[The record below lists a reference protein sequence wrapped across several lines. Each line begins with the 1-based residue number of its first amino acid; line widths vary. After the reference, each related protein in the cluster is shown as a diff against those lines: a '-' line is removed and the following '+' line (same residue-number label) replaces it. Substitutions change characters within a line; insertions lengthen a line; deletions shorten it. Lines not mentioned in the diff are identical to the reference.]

1 MFILRRSAGF
11 SSTFLAIL
19 HAEFVKPRTLL
30 PLAMNKLMHHAR
42 TGILGADA
50 SHEELSM
57 TVHALNVLRLILLDS
72 VLGSDLG
79 PYLAEA
85 SILSL
90 KGFQS
95 PQWAVRNSS
104 MMMFA
109 SIVQRTVDNE
119 KHESGGAKAT
129 AIHDFFSRFPSLF
142 PFLLQTLTEVLAADT
157 TAATSHPMLFPILLL
172 LSKMRSPLY
181 GTAHTNTAV
190 ASELDISLLIPLV
203 RKAAQ
208 QRSFKVRQVGAKALA
223 SIVPLVEVA
232 FHISC
237 LLCDLFNYRVVSV
250 STGME
255 AFKCSTN
262 EMHGILLQVYELLD
276 GFRRHCDCLGD
287 IHLVEAVLLEFET
300 LAHPLLSKFASYI
313 ASINC
318 PTITRT
324 YLNILRCGYELVQG
338 HVVELP
344 SLSTITQAFRT
355 ELYSLAMSV
364 VDQYLTSAGTAVSLE
379 VAQMPYLALLLKD
392 ALYLTISLH
401 STDGL
406 SDHLGPPH
414 GDSIKIMGMSSLI
427 SLHLRHPV
435 SEVREGV
442 LLGLE
447 ELATYAQDRTTI
459 DSLLR
464 GPVSVSDLLTMLLD
478 CIQEE
483 KEAPISSL
491 ASKVMCV
498 FRRHKAITSYD
509 NGLKEL
515 FMDAWPVLN
524 KRCCDKNTDGSLV
537 IHLTSTC
544 AYIIEALGWIIH
556 SYLISDTT
564 GSTREAVICEWLDLL
579 EEASGDDSGPEYRLA
594 AAQSIKASSALV
606 LIFKHFLHTH
616 TSFLDLYGSASHCSI
631 ESNVHKNSVGI
642 SEYLLRLLLVVFQ
655 LMLDD
660 DSEVRACMNEG
671 VADLISDSVVSTGL
685 YDIYHSVIT
694 SNSKLTT
701 SSTDDRYLKPFT
713 VPIAPSNIVPLV
725 QVRLIYYYYC

>member
-30 PLAMNKLMHHAR
+30 PLAMNKLMQHAR
-42 TGILGADA
+42 TGILDAGA
-50 SHEELSM
+50 SHDELSM

-72 VLGSDLG
+72 VLGSDMG

-95 PQWAVRNSS
+95 SQWAVRNSS

-129 AIHDFFSRFPSLF
+129 AIHDFFSRFPSLL
-142 PFLLQTLTEVLAADT
+142 PFLLQTLTEVLSTGT
-157 TAATSHPMLFPILLL
+157 TATSHPMLFPILLL

-181 GTAHTNTAV
+181 GASQTNTAV
-190 ASELDISLLIPLV
+190 ASGVDISLLIPLV
-203 RKAAQ
+203 QKAAQ

-237 LLCDLFNYRVVSV
+237 LLCDLFNYRVVKV
-250 STGME
+250 ATGAE
-255 AFKCSTN
+255 VVRCSTN

-276 GFRRHCDCLGD
+276 EFRRHCDRLGD
-287 IHLVEAVLLEFET
+287 MHLIEAVLLEFET
-300 LAHPLLSKFASYI
+300 IAHPLLSKFASYI
-313 ASINC
+313 PSINC

-324 YLNILRCGYELVQG
+324 YLNILKCGYDLAQG
-338 HVVELP
+338 HVADLS
-344 SLSTITQAFRT
+344 SLSSIAEAFRT

-364 VDQYLTSAGTAVSLE
+364 VDRYLVSVGTTVSLE
-379 VAQMPYLALLLKD
+379 VALTPYLALLLKD
-392 ALYLTISLH
+392 ALYVSISLH
-401 STDGL
+401 SSDSLSGSPCLPRWDIKKGMTD
-406 SDHLGPPH
+406 
-414 GDSIKIMGMSSLI
+414 LI
-427 SLHLRHPV
+427 SVHLRHPV

-447 ELATYAQDRTTI
+447 ELATRAQDESTV
-459 DSLLR
+459 DALFR
-464 GPVSVSDLLTMLLD
+464 GEVGVSDLLTLLLG
-478 CIQEE
+478 CIPAE

-491 ASKVMCV
+491 ASKVLCI
-498 FRRHKAITSYD
+498 FIRHKAITSYD
-509 NGLKEL
+509 NSLKEL
-515 FMDAWPVLN
+515 FMGAWPALY
-524 KRCCDKNTDGSLV
+524 KRCCDNTDGSLV

-544 AYIIEALGWIIH
+544 AYIIEALGWIIP
-556 SYLISDTT
+556 SYHTSDKA
-564 GSTREAVICEWLDLL
+564 GSNNRGVVICKWLDLL
-579 EEASGDDSGPEYRLA
+579 EEASGDDPGPEYRLA
-594 AAQSIKASSALV
+594 AAQSIKASSALA
-606 LIFKHFLHTH
+606 LTFKHFLFTH
-616 TSFLDLYGSASHCSI
+616 PSFLHSSVHLSPQSAVPKEQAYGVSM
-631 ESNVHKNSVGI
+631 
-642 SEYLLRLLLVVFQ
+642 SEYLVRLLLVVFQ

-671 VADLISDSVVSTGL
+671 VADLISNDDISNAL
-685 YDIYHSVIT
+685 YDIYNSVIT
-694 SNSKLTT
+694 SNSKLATICN
-701 SSTDDRYLKPFT
+701 DDRHLEPFT
-713 VPIAPSNIVPLV
+713 VPTEPSNIIPLV
-725 QVRLIYYYYC
+725 QVRLI